1 MFLLDL
7 MIGNR
12 PYKWPCGIKFYI
24 APILIISTAW
34 ISFGVQS
41 FQSFLL
47 TMLWETCSELRWK
60 ITFKKHSFKKKTDH
74 DDFISPLFVSNEF
87 VFLKRLKTYSFQ
99 DRQGKLRGSYYIDV
113 IVQGWSVGIII
124 IFFVFFTINIRAL

>member
-99 DRQGKLRGSYYIDV
+99 DRQGKIARILLHRCDSAGLVSRHNYHILC
-113 IVQGWSVGIII
+113 
-124 IFFVFFTINIRAL
+124 IFYNQY